1 MDNDFT
7 YQVINKLPEKASDAI
22 RMVVKDLEAIEKDDR
37 YVVDMEVWHKPS
49 LSGKCHVCMAG
60 AYLARNTS
68 AEPYQRTYPDY
79 SQQLKVDSFDA
90 LRKYNFELFLDA
102 WIKEDKEIKRLTAIL
117 EKVLDI
123 HTYKNP
129 VLSLGYF
136 YEHNP
141 DQFKQN
147 ILTIAATLEN
157 EGY

>member
-90 LRKYNFELFLDA
+90 LRAYILDDFLMA
-102 WIKEDKEIKRLTAIL
+102 WIDAEELTDGLYYLIERDL
-117 EKVLDI
+117 ENQAGIYSNVSYQDD
-123 HTYKNP
+123 P
-129 VLSLGYF
+129 S
-136 YEHNP
+136 
-141 DQFKQN
+141 QFKQN
-147 ILTIAATLEN
+147 MLTIADALEN